1 MSSTSSDSEMRF
13 GSEGP
18 EIHYIAEVG
27 TEDQHRKLNSN
38 NDDRAD
44 LDAND
49 PQANEDL
56 IA

>member
-1 MSSTSSDSEMRF
+1 MRF

-49 PQANEDL
+49 PQAKEDL
-56 IA
+56 IAQYQ